1 MERLRQSRLNS
12 PNPPRGDEDLANKV
26 IPIGWGVRREGRTL
40 WTRNAVRGKSVR
52 GERRK
57 REGRI
62 EWRRWDP
69 TKSKIAAALL
79 RTSSNPSSLLPEPGS
94 TCLYLGASSGGTVS
108 HIHDFVCGADNHHN
122 GQVVAVEISPRMVR
136 DLVSLSDR
144 RTGLI
149 PVLGDARKPSQ
160 IAAFIRGK
168 ASWIH
173 QDLSIAD
180 QAETFV
186 RMATTFLSPGG
197 IGLLS
202 LKAASE
208 RSSEGDDNSRFQKA
222 ERILEDSEL
231 DMLER
236 IDLAG
241 LEEQHVLFT
250 CASSTLRG
258 YDKYT
263 Q

>member
-1 MERLRQSRLNS
+1 M
-12 PNPPRGDEDLANKV
+12 ANKSKQIV
-26 IPIGWGVRREGRTL
+26 WGVRKEGRTL
-40 WTRNAVRGKSVR
+40 WTRNAVKGISVR

-57 REGRI
+57 RDGRI

-69 TKSKIAAALL
+69 TRSKVAAAIL
-79 RTSSNPSSLLPEPGS
+79 RTIEDPSTLLPNPGS

-108 HIHDFVCGADNHHN
+108 HIHDFVCGADNHHG
-122 GQVVAVEISPRMVR
+122 GQLVAVEISPRMVR
-136 DLVSLSDR
+136 DLVKLSDSR
-144 RTGLI
+144 PGLV
-149 PVLGDARKPSQ
+149 PVLGDARKPEQ
-160 IAAFIRGK
+160 VAPFIREK

-186 RMATTFLSPGG
+186 KMATSFLAPDG

-222 ERILEDSEL
+222 EQILRDSDLVFE
-231 DMLER
+231 ER
-236 IDLAG
+236 MDLRG
-241 LEEQHVLFT
+241 LEEQHVVFS
-250 CASSTLRG
+250 CTLG
-258 YDKYT
+258 L
-263 Q
+263 